1 MLLKKMYDELEK
13 LGGFKTDV
21 NKLNEKQINFLEKNN
36 KYYIENEE
44 LLNIIADFYT
54 DESAEIEIVYENV
67 EDLAEQELNN
77 GYTIPEFLE
86 NYIDYEELG
95 NDMINDYEGYRQL
108 EDDRVAY
115 ISL

>member
-13 LGGFKTDV
+13 LGGFTTDV

-54 DESAEIEIVYENV
+54 DEFAEIKIVYENV

-77 GYTIPEFLE
+77 DYTIPEFLE